1 MLKAHQVEWFL
12 MDKVLSIFRRSAVV
26 IIWSA
31 MAVFGTAQ
39 ANDNWTPK
47 QKAEFALQMQALAA
61 QEIRQG
67 EICNWLRFRAWESL
81 EYAKGMDDKKKYD
94 DAQTELNDTA
104 KYAII
109 INGLC
114 QGK

>member
-1 MLKAHQVEWFL
+1 MG
-12 MDKVLSIFRRSAVV
+12 KVLLVFRRLAVV

-31 MAVFGTAQ
+31 MTVFGTAQ

-47 QKAEFALQMQALAA
+47 EKAEFALQMQALAA
-61 QEIRQG
+61 QEMRKS
-67 EICNWLRFRAWESL
+67 EICDWLRFRAWESL

-94 DAQTELNDTA
+94 DAQIELNDTA